1 MREVQPSRRRARRF
15 ASLGA
20 AVALVAVA
28 AATLFSAGASASKVA
43 KTAASKPY
51 TFVLSNN
58 FLGNDWRP
66 QVERLATLTSN
77 VAPFKGN
84 VSMKIVNSANTN
96 QAQIS
101 DLNNIIQT
109 KPDVIL
115 LIPGSTTALNPTIQ
129 RACNDG
135 ILVFTLSAPVALP
148 CVYNLNESF
157 YDGNEVMGQ
166 WMAKALGG
174 KGSVFIDQG
183 IAGVNV
189 SGSIEDGFLAGL
201 KKYGPN
207 IKVAGTYVGNYA
219 AGPEQTGISNLLAS
233 HPNVSGI
240 MTEGYCTPVFNALKA
255 AGKSA
260 VPAVCYGY
268 NGEMQACATGG
279 HECAVLTNT
288 PAEVQLAM
296 QIALKILG
304 GGKPPK
310 HGNTIIPYPM
320 YLYVTAKPAV
330 KLDTAGLP
338 ITAVETLKTG
348 VNFFPSL
355 AAGLSLPYTLPAYAS
370 AITPQQAAGS

>member
-1 MREVQPSRRRARRF
+1 MREGQRSRARTRRF
-15 ASLGA
+15 VSAGA
-20 AVALVAVA
+20 AVGLAVVMA
-28 AATLFSAGASASKVA
+28 AVLSTGASASKAV
-43 KTAASKPY
+43 KAAATKPY

-66 QVERLATLTSN
+66 QVERLATLTAN
-77 VAPFKGN
+77 IAPFKGE
-84 VSMKIVNSANTN
+84 VSMKIVNSADTNT
-96 QAQIS
+96 AQIS

-157 YDGNEVMGQ
+157 FDGNEVMGQ

-255 AGKSA
+255 AGKAA

-296 QIALKILG
+296 QIAVKILK
-304 GGKPPK
+304 GGKPPA

-330 KLDTAGLP
+330 KLDIAGTP
-338 ITAVETLKTG
+338 ITAVETLKAG
-348 VNFFPSL
+348 VNYFPSL
-355 AAGLSLPYTLPAYAS
+355 ASGLSLPYTLPAYAKE
-370 AITPQQAAGS
+370 ITPQQAAGS